1 MGGKLLI
8 IHNMSPVLEINPP
21 RISLARLPTPIQ
33 PLTRF
38 SQRHG
43 LPPIWIKRDDL
54 TDAAASGNKLRKLEF
69 SVAEA
74 LAQGAT
80 ALITCGGVQS
90 NHCRATAIVAAS
102 LGLKCHLILRGEPSE
117 IADGNLLLDQLVGA
131 EITYVPSR
139 GYKDKLPGEIEK
151 IQATYANRG
160 ELAFAIP
167 IGASDEIGLW
177 GYVAACEELKQDFA
191 THGLTPDY
199 IVSATGSG
207 GTAGGL
213 ILGNAVYE
221 LGAEVLSF
229 NVCDDEAYFVNKI
242 TNDFVRW
249 QSRYHLDEFDLSLP
263 IKIVD
268 GYVGPGYGM
277 AGAEIYAT
285 IGELARTEGIILD
298 PVYTGKAF
306 HGLVEELKSGRLKP
320 RHEVVFIH
328 TGGIFGL
335 FPHRE
340 HF

>member
-1 MGGKLLI
+1 MPTALQ
-8 IHNMSPVLEINPP
+8 INAP
-21 RISLARLPTPIQ
+21 RISLARLPTPLQ
-33 PLTRF
+33 PLQRF
-38 SQRHG
+38 CAKHD

-74 LAQGAT
+74 IEQGAT
-80 ALITCGGVQS
+80 ALITCGGTQS

-102 LGLKCHLILRGEPSE
+102 LGLKCHLLLRGEPE
-117 IADGNLLLDQLVGA
+117 LPADGNLLLDQLVGA
-131 EITYVPSR
+131 NITYLPSR
-139 GYKDKLPGEIEK
+139 GYNGRLPGEIAK
-151 IQATYANRG
+151 IQEQYAARD

-177 GYVAACEELKQDFA
+177 GYIVACEELKADFA
-191 THGLTPDY
+191 NHDLAPDY

-213 ILGNAVYE
+213 IIGNAAYE
-221 LGAEVLSF
+221 LGAEVLSV

-242 TNDFVRW
+242 STDFSSW
-249 QSRYHLDEFDLSLP
+249 QDRYGQPEFAQSLP
-263 IKIVD
+263 IQIID

-277 AGAEIYAT
+277 ADQAIYDT
-285 IGELARTEGIILD
+285 IAELARTEGIILD

-306 HGLVEELKSGRLKP
+306 HGLITELKSGRLKP
-320 RHEVVFIH
+320 EREVVFIH

-335 FPHRE
+335 FPHRS